1 MHARARLGRVVETAV
16 ADLYRQEGFIVECN
30 FRSGRIEVD
39 VVAQRPGLIVFVE
52 VKARSS
58 DRFGSP
64 AEAVTAVKQGRIRR
78 AAGAW
83 LAARNPGRVEVR
95 FDVVS
100 AIVRRGEVELT
111 RISDAF

>member
-1 MHARARLGRVVETAV
+1 MAV
-16 ADLYRQEGFIVECN
+16 ADLYRRDGFAVERN

-39 VVAQRPGLIVFVE
+39 VIARRPGLIVFVE
-52 VKARSS
+52 VKARTS

-64 AEAVTAVKQGRIRR
+64 AEAVTPLKQGRIRK

-83 LAARNPGRVEVR
+83 LAQNGPSRVAVR

-100 AIVRRGEVELT
+100 AIVRRGGVELT
-111 RISDAF
+111 RIPDAF